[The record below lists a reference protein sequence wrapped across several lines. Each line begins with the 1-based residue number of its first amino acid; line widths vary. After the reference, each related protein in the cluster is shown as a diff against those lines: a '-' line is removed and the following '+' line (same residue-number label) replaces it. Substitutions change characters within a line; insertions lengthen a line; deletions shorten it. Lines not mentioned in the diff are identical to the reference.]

1 MRNFGSVLGETSPQT
16 KWSQAARSLKESL
29 NIVDTEAEP
38 LLDSESEDSIELWAT
53 WCSSKCNAVQLDHLC
68 RSNNIT
74 CRFEGKQK
82 KIVRLLKWGVE

>member
-68 RSNNIT
+68 RTNGIT